1 MAKKEIKKEELNVEE
16 LTDKD
21 VDEAVGGFV
30 LDVQKGLDQTCTKG
44 SKPYVRRITKS
55 VPKESVKSVKSLEN
69 PMTKA
74 KKGLVNPDERN

>member
-30 LDVQKGLDQTCTKG
+30 LDVEKGLDRTCTKG
-44 SKPYVRRITKS
+44 NKPYVRRITKS
-55 VPKESVKSVKSLEN
+55 VPKESAKSVKNLEN

-74 KKGLVNPDERN
+74 KRGLGNPDERN